1 MPSIVYSMWTTL
13 QELSMWLLFGTLLS
27 GLLHKFLPTSF
38 IKQQLQGYSGV
49 LKAVFFGVPLPLC
62 SCGVIPAGI
71 GLQKNGSSPGATIG
85 FLIATPQTGI
95 DSILVSASFLG
106 WPFAIFK
113 VFAALLTGIVGGFCA
128 EKFIDAPQHTDTNIS
143 CATSEPTWHDAWQH
157 SVQIIRSIWKWLVV
171 GIILSAILSIY
182 VPDFHQYGQD
192 NAIVATMG
200 TLLISTP
207 LYVCATASVPIAAAL
222 VHAGFPMGA
231 ALVFLMAG
239 PATNVATIGAV
250 KQELG
255 TKATAIYLGT
265 VIFFSLLL
273 GIGFDFVLQDISILH
288 HHQEHHTSI
297 WNTVFAIILLGF
309 FAYFS
314 LEEIQKMTAT
324 SIPTTN
330 TTKAFTVHGMNCG
343 GCVSKLESAFNKV
356 PGIQVVSISL
366 EEKKAVVNTQLPDTQ
381 IIQIIQDSG
390 FTVVNT

>member
-1 MPSIVYSMWTTL
+1 MSSIVYSMWTTL

-27 GLLHKFLPTSF
+27 GLLHKFLPTRF

-49 LKAVFFGVPLPLC
+49 LKAVLFGVPLPLC

-71 GLQKNGSSPGATIG
+71 GLQKNGSSSGATIG

-95 DSILVSASFLG
+95 DSVLVSASFLG

-113 VFAALLTGIVGGFCA
+113 VFAALLTGIIGGFCA
-128 EKFIDAPQHTDTNIS
+128 EKFITTPQHTADNIS
-143 CATSEPTWHDAWQH
+143 CATSEPTWQDAWQH
-157 SVQIIRSIWKWLVV
+157 SVQIVRSIWKWLVV
-171 GIILSAILSIY
+171 GITLSAILNIY
-182 VPDFHQYGQD
+182 LPDFHQYGQD
-192 NAIVATMG
+192 NTIVATIG

-273 GIGFDFVLQDISILH
+273 GIGFDFVLQDITILH
-288 HHQEHHTSI
+288 NHQEHHTSI
-297 WNTVFAIILLGF
+297 WNTVFAMILLVF

-324 SIPTTN
+324 SIPTTD
-330 TTKAFTVHGMNCG
+330 TTKTFSVHGMNCG
-343 GCVSKLESAFNKV
+343 GCVSKLQSAFNKI